1 MNTVIIKDAHG
12 IDVNGI
18 PVEASLT
25 GQTVITS
32 PQVAAVA
39 GRRVHSRSEMLLLA
53 LILFVFSCWFV
64 VEAGRFLANTYPPGS
79 FNAYFMFTVQ
89 FMFAWGY
96 ISFVS
101 HLPPF
106 YDRYYQTVKPWFPQF
121 LGRAMGSLF
130 LVYLMQI

>member
-18 PVEASLT
+18 PVDSSMAT
-25 GQTVITS
+25 QTVIAG
-32 PQVAAVA
+32 PQTAVV
-39 GRRVHSRSEMLLLA
+39 GRRVHSRSEMLLFS

-79 FNAYFMFTVQ
+79 FNAYFMFAVQ

-101 HLPPF
+101 QLPPF
-106 YDRYYQTVKPWFPQF
+106 YDRYFQTVRPWFPQF
-121 LGRAMGSLF
+121 MGRTMGALF